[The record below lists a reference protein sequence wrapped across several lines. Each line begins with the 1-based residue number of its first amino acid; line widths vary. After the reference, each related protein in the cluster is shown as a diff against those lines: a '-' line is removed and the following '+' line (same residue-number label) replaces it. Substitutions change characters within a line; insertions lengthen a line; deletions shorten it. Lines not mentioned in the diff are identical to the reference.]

1 MKLFKIGVPI
11 FALTV
16 ALIAIA
22 APIGPLPGFFIGGT
36 PSEAPNNWPD
46 TSAEHEIRLKVVDVL
61 PRVVIIWMVEYN
73 QELYVVGAADSGWV
87 RMIGESAPVKMRLND
102 STYDLIAQR
111 VTADIEAIATAYLDK
126 YRADYPDIIA
136 NFPSVEEAE
145 VSNSFRIFRLEK
157 PAA

>member
-16 ALIAIA
+16 ALIVIA

-61 PRVVIIWMVEYN
+61 PRVVVIWMVEY
-73 QELYVVGAADSGWV
+73 LS
-87 RMIGESAPVKMRLND
+87 
-102 STYDLIAQR
+102 LIH
-111 VTADIEAIATAYLDK
+111 I
-126 YRADYPDIIA
+126 
-136 NFPSVEEAE
+136 
-145 VSNSFRIFRLEK
+145 
-157 PAA
+157 

>member
-1 MKLFKIGVPI
+1 
-11 FALTV
+11 
-16 ALIAIA
+16 
-22 APIGPLPGFFIGGT
+22 
-36 PSEAPNNWPD
+36 
-46 TSAEHEIRLKVVDVL
+46 
-61 PRVVIIWMVEYN
+61 
-73 QELYVVGAADSGWV
+73 
-87 RMIGESAPVKMRLND
+87 MIGESAPVKMRLND

-126 YRADYPDIIA
+126 YGADYPDIIA

>member
-1 MKLFKIGVPI
+1 MKLFKFGVLI

-16 ALIAIA
+16 ALIVIA

-46 TSAEHEIRLKVVDVL
+46 TSAEHEIRLKVVDLL

-102 STYDLIAQR
+102 STFDLVAQL
-111 VTADIEAIATAYLDK
+111 VTTDMEAIATAYLDK

-136 NFPSVEEAE
+136 SFPSVEEAE
-145 VSNSFRIFRLEK
+145 VSDSFRIFRLTR

>member
-1 MKLFKIGVPI
+1 
-11 FALTV
+11 
-16 ALIAIA
+16 
-22 APIGPLPGFFIGGT
+22 
-36 PSEAPNNWPD
+36 
-46 TSAEHEIRLKVVDVL
+46 
-61 PRVVIIWMVEYN
+61 MVEYN

-102 STYDLIAQR
+102 STFDLVAQR

-126 YRADYPDIIA
+126 YRAAYPDIIA

-145 VSNSFRIFRLEK
+145 VSNSFRIFRLER